1 MEIGDENKAAWT
13 PEEDV
18 ILIQLVE
25 RIGAQKWTMIAEYLP
40 QRIGK
45 QCRERWHNHLNP
57 KIKKC
62 GWSKEEEWILF
73 MMHRKLDNKW
83 AEIAKVIE
91 GRTDNTIKNHWN
103 SSMKRKLIDMSHA
116 LEQYVLA
123 TMQQEGRKAN
133 SSQEMRNIKAE
144 IEEKYLAKIISQ
156 VEKQNKAYFEE
167 KARELLRVQDKDL
180 FAKSSAN
187 LLFLSSPNIDRQ
199 QIEKQVL
206 NGLD

>member
-73 MMHRKLDNKW
+73 MMHRQLDNKW